1 MTTRRMSELMAD
13 YTALTEA
20 GLALVELLRENL
32 TPEPLSNRE
41 LINLCSPHES
51 ENNQLTLYLYH
62 IEEEVQNLSAGY
74 YSVDSTTE
82 RFRPAQYTLH
92 FLMTPH
98 SKAPAQ
104 VKEADQYRIMGAA
117 LQALRDNP
125 VIPQR
130 LLTGSLAAEK
140 AQVHI
145 SLDKMPMEQ
154 LLKIWNNTSKD
165 YKLSV
170 VVSVTGVT
178 IESRRERRVSRVTE
192 VVIGTDQ
199 KKGEPS

>member
-1 MTTRRMSELMAD
+1 MAD

-32 TPEPLSNRE
+32 TPEPLGNRE

-62 IEEEVQNLSAGY
+62 IEEETQTLSAGY
-74 YSVDSTTE
+74 YSVDSSTE
-82 RFRPAQYTLH
+82 RGRPVQFTLH

-104 VKEADQYRIMGAA
+104 MKEADQYRIMGAA
-117 LQALRDNP
+117 IQTLRDNP
-125 VIPQR
+125 IIPQR
-130 LLTGSLAAEK
+130 FLSGSLAAENT
-140 AQVHI
+140 QLHV
-145 SLDKMPMEQ
+145 SLDRVPMEQ

-165 YKLSV
+165 YKLSM
-170 VVSVTGVT
+170 VVSILGVS
-178 IESRRERRVSRVTE
+178 IDSRRERRVSRVTE

-199 KKGEPS
+199 KKGETS

>member
-1 MTTRRMSELMAD
+1 MSELMAD

>member
-1 MTTRRMSELMAD
+1 MAD

-20 GLALVELLRENL
+20 ATALVDLLRDNL

-62 IEEEVQNLSAGY
+62 MEEDAQNMSVDY
-74 YSVDSTTE
+74 YSVDNETQRKS
-82 RFRPAQYTLH
+82 PAQFTLH
-92 FLMTPH
+92 FLMTAH

-104 VKEADQYRIMGAA
+104 LKEADQYRIMGAA
-117 LQALRDNP
+117 IQAIRDFP

-130 LLTGSLAAEK
+130 YLGGSLAAEK
-140 AQVHI
+140 AQIHVSI
-145 SLDKMPMEQ
+145 DRMTTEQ

-165 YKLSV
+165 YKLSNV
-170 VVSVTGVT
+170 VTLTGVS
-178 IESRRERRVSRVTE
+178 IESKLSRTVHRVTE
-192 VVIGTDQ
+192 VIIGTDQ
-199 KKGEPS
+199 KERGDGR

>member
-1 MTTRRMSELMAD
+1 MAD

-20 GLALVELLRENL
+20 GMAIVELLRDNL
-32 TPEPLSNRE
+32 TPEPLGNRE

-62 IEEEVQNLSAGY
+62 IEEEAHNLSVGY
-74 YSVDSTTE
+74 YSVDNSTE
-82 RFRPAQYTLH
+82 RFRPARYTLH

-104 VKEADQYRIMGAA
+104 MKEADQYRILGAA
-117 LQALRDNP
+117 IQTLRDNP
-125 VIPQR
+125 VVPQKC
-130 LLTGSLAAEK
+130 LSGSLAAENT
-140 AQVHI
+140 QLHVSI
-145 SLDKMPMEQ
+145 DRVPMEQ

-165 YKLSV
+165 YKLSM

-178 IESRRERRVSRVTE
+178 IDSRLERRVQRVTE
-192 VVIGTDQ
+192 VVIGTGE
-199 KKGEPS
+199 KKGEPA

>member
-1 MTTRRMSELMAD
+1 MAD

-20 GLALVELLRENL
+20 GTALVELLRENL
-32 TPEPLSNRE
+32 TPEPLGNRE

-62 IEEEVQNLSAGY
+62 IEEEAQSMTSGY
-74 YSVDSTTE
+74 YSVDSETE
-82 RFRPAQYTLH
+82 RIRPAQYILH

-104 VKEADQYRIMGAA
+104 LKEADRYRIMGAA
-117 LQALRDNP
+117 IQTLRDNP

-130 LLTGSLAAEK
+130 FLSGSIAAEN
-140 AQVHI
+140 AQLHVMV
-145 SLDKMPMEQ
+145 DRTGMEQ
-154 LLKIWNNTSKD
+154 MLKIWNNTSKD

-170 VVSVTGVT
+170 VVSVTGVS
-178 IESRRERRVSRVTE
+178 IDSRRERRVARVTE

-199 KKGEPS
+199 KKGERS

>member
-1 MTTRRMSELMAD
+1 MAD

-20 GLALVELLRENL
+20 GNALQELLRDNL
-32 TPEPLSNRE
+32 TPEPLGNRE

-62 IEEEVQNLSAGY
+62 IEEEVQNLTSGY
-74 YSVDSTTE
+74 YSVDSATE
-82 RFRPAQYTLH
+82 RMRPAQFILH

-104 VKEADQYRIMGAA
+104 MKEADQYRIMGAA
-117 LQALRDNP
+117 IQTLRDNP

-130 LLTGSLAAEK
+130 FLSGSLAAENTRL
-140 AQVHI
+140 HI
-145 SLDKMPMEQ
+145 SLDRVPMEQ

-170 VVSVTGVT
+170 VVSVMGVT
-178 IESRRERRVSRVTE
+178 IDSRRERSVVRVTE
-192 VVIGTDQ
+192 LVIGTPT
-199 KKGEPS
+199 KKEELS